1 MKSAG
6 FVLTLSQIFSAVVI
20 VVLVSQLSLPAVV
33 LETH

>member
-6 FVLTLSQIFSAVVI
+6 FGLTLSQIFSAVVV
-20 VVLVSQLSLPAVV
+20 VVLVSQRNLPAVV